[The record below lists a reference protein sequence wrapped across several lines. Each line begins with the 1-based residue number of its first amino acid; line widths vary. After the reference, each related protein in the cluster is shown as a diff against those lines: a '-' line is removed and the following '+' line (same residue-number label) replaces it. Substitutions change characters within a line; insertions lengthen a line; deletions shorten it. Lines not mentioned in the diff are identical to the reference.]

1 MNITRLEKSKRILVT
16 GAAGFIGFHLS
27 KSLVEQGYEVV
38 GIDNIN
44 DYYDV
49 TLKYARLNQL
59 GIHRKNAEQF
69 LVSSSSSDGLFEFV
83 RMNLEDTIELPKL
96 FQQKNFDLVCN
107 LAAQAGVRY
116 SLENPQAYIDS
127 NIQGFL
133 NILECC
139 RHYQIVIKS
148 LLKKTKM

>member
-49 TLKYARLNQL
+49 TLKYARLDQL

-69 LVSSSSSDGLFEFV
+69 LVSSSSSDGLFEFI

-96 FQQKNFDLVCN
+96 FQQKNLIWFV
-107 LAAQAGVRY
+107 
-116 SLENPQAYIDS
+116 
-127 NIQGFL
+127 
-133 NILECC
+133 
-139 RHYQIVIKS
+139 
-148 LLKKTKM
+148 T